1 MMRALYTA
9 ASGMMAQ
16 QMNIDNVSNNLANY
30 QTTGYKKS
38 SVSFEDLLY
47 ATTQEPNTKATGG
60 TQIGMG
66 VRATSTDRLFTQ
78 GGLQK
83 TGNPFHVGIE
93 GEGFF
98 KVNMPDGK
106 VGYTRAG
113 DFRYNGKTNEVTTA
127 AGHGIGVKIPSNFS
141 NIKIDPTGKVTGTSN
156 ESADGMPET
165 LGQIKLVK
173 FLNPS
178 GLKAMGGNMFAE
190 TDVSGSKVEGT
201 PGDKSMGLGALA
213 QGHLEKSNINIVEE
227 MISIVQAQRS
237 FEMSQKGV
245 SAADEM
251 MKMTN
256 QLQR

>member
-1 MMRALYTA
+1 MMRALYTS

-38 SVSFEDLLY
+38 RVSFEDLLY
-47 ATTQEPNTKATGG
+47 ATMQEPGTGATGG

-66 VRATSTDRLFTQ
+66 VRATSTERQFSQ

-93 GEGFF
+93 GDGFF
-98 KVNMPDGK
+98 KVDLPDGK

-113 DFRYNGKTNEVTTA
+113 DFKYDGKTNQVTTA
-127 AGHGIGVKIPSNFS
+127 TGHPIGITVPSNMS
-141 NIKIDPTGKVTGTSN
+141 NIKISPTGEVTGISN
-156 ESADGMPET
+156 EGDGKPEV

-178 GLKAMGGNMFAE
+178 GLKALGGNMFAE
-190 TDVSGSKVEGT
+190 TDISGSKVEGT
-201 PGDKSMGLGALA
+201 PGDKGLGLGALA

-245 SAADEM
+245 QAADEM
-251 MKMTN
+251 MKQTN
-256 QLQR
+256 QLSR

>member
-1 MMRALYTA
+1 MMRALYTS

-38 SVSFEDLLY
+38 TVAFEDLLY
-47 ATTQEPNTKATGG
+47 ATMQEPGTEATGG

-66 VRATSTDRLFTQ
+66 VRATSTDRQFSQ
-78 GGLQK
+78 GSLQK

-93 GEGFF
+93 GDGFF
-98 KVNMPDGK
+98 KVTTAEGK
-106 VGYTRAG
+106 VAYTRAG
-113 DFRYNGKTNEVTTA
+113 DFRYDGKSHQVTTA
-127 AGHGIGVKIPSNFS
+127 SGEPIGVSIPENFS
-141 NIKIDPTGKVTGTSN
+141 NIKIAPNGEVTGVSN
-156 ESADGMPET
+156 EGDGTPQH
-165 LGQIKLVK
+165 LGQIKLTK

-178 GLKAMGGNMFAE
+178 GLKAIGGNLFVE
-190 TDVSGSKVEGT
+190 TDVSGSRVEGI
-201 PGDKSMGLGALA
+201 PGDKQLGLGGLA

-245 SAADEM
+245 QAADEM
-251 MKMTN
+251 MKQAN
-256 QLQR
+256 QLQRG

>member
-47 ATTQEPNTKATGG
+47 ATMQEPDTKATAG

-78 GGLQK
+78 GSLQK

-93 GEGFF
+93 GNGFF
-98 KVNMPDGK
+98 KVNLPGGK
-106 VGYTRAG
+106 VGFTRAG
-113 DFRYNGKTNEVTTA
+113 DFRYNGKTNEVTTS
-127 AGHGIGVKIPSNFS
+127 AGHSLGIKIPSNFS
-141 NIKIDPTGKVTGTSN
+141 NIKISPTGEVTGVSN
-156 ESADGMPET
+156 ASADGKPET

-178 GLKAMGGNMFAE
+178 GLKALGGNMFAE
-190 TDVSGSKVEGT
+190 TDVSGAKVEGN
-201 PGDKSMGLGALA
+201 PGDKALGLGALA